1 MTPSS
6 GANSSTGR
14 PPPAPPHHTQT
25 GRTTYAAIPNQKEA
39 VYHMNSFITAKAAM
53 TQNPPTTTTTMTA
66 HKATMNNPTA
76 PDSKPPA
83 TPVDERRLDFKVRFQ
98 YTWEK
103 LS

>member
-1 MTPSS
+1 
-6 GANSSTGR
+6 
-14 PPPAPPHHTQT
+14 
-25 GRTTYAAIPNQKEA
+25 
-39 VYHMNSFITAKAAM
+39 M